1 MARSFTVTVRGLDE
15 VEELAVAEGDTI
27 LQAGFDAGLPLPFG
41 CAAGS
46 CGSCRCVLLRGRIRP
61 LIDFAYV
68 LARADIEAGAIL
80 ACQSVPCSDLEIS
93 YA

>member
-15 VEELAVAEGDTI
+15 VEQLAVAEGDTI

-46 CGSCRCVLLRGRIRP
+46 CGSCRCVLVSGRIRP

-68 LARADIEAGAIL
+68 LERADIDAGTIL
-80 ACQSVPCSDLEIS
+80 ACQSVPCSDLEIR

>member
-1 MARSFTVTVRGLDE
+1 MARSFSVAIRGLDD
-15 VEELAVAEGDTI
+15 VVALRVAEGDTI
-27 LQAGFDAGLPLPFG
+27 LQAAFDASLPLPFG

-46 CGSCRCVLLRGRIRP
+46 CGTCRCVLVSGRIRP

-68 LARADIEAGAIL
+68 LSRADIDEGAIL

-93 YA
+93 YS

>member
-1 MARSFTVTVRGLDE
+1 MARSFTVAVSGLDD
-15 VEELAVAEGDTI
+15 VDTLTVAEGDTI

-46 CGSCRCVLLRGRIRP
+46 CGTCRCVLVSGRIRP

-68 LARADIEAGAIL
+68 LSRADIDAGAIL
-80 ACQSVPCSDLEIS
+80 ACQSVPCSDLEIR